1 MAQALHMMA
10 EPSNTLSW
18 SAQEERRRTLWSIY
32 LLDKMATCGRRRPS
46 LFLDQTC
53 QLQLPCSEHSFLTS
67 TPEKVITLEEFKN
80 LDDYH
85 IVDVDS
91 FALTIAVAST
101 LSQVA
106 AYAFQQN
113 GVTGQ
118 RPPWDPTS
126 EYVMICSHLTRF
138 ETLFEKFQPIQ
149 EHIYTGF
156 LPHHDGSTQLTE
168 SFIFSYVLYHLCYC
182 LLQHPFMLRRQ
193 LESCGTRMPSRFF
206 ARAIESCWNH
216 AQELNQTLAN
226 AKQAGY
232 KVAATMFSY
241 SLHVTG
247 TIHSLFQHSVD
258 DSIRTKSVH
267 ALQFSLLYLK
277 EKSEYWKNSGCMVS
291 VLRLKPGL
299 TWQ

>member
-53 QLQLPCSEHSFLTS
+53 QLQLPCSENSFRTS
-67 TPEKVITLEEFKN
+67 TPEKVITLEEFKK

-85 IVDVDS
+85 IIDMDS
-91 FALTIAVAST
+91 FARTIAVAST

-113 GVTGQ
+113 AVTGQ

-138 ETLFEKFQPIQ
+138 ETL
-149 EHIYTGF
+149 
-156 LPHHDGSTQLTE
+156 ST
-168 SFIFSYVLYHLCYC
+168 SFSRSRSASTRVSC
-182 LLQHPFMLRRQ
+182 LITTALRSLQNR
-193 LESCGTRMPSRFF
+193 
-206 ARAIESCWNH
+206 
-216 AQELNQTLAN
+216 
-226 AKQAGY
+226 
-232 KVAATMFSY
+232 SY
-241 SLHVTG
+241 SPTFCIIFAIAYCNILSCCG
-247 TIHSLFQHSVD
+247 ASLSHAVLECLPAFSLVLSKAAGIMHKNLIKPWQTQSKQD
-258 DSIRTKSVH
+258 TKS
-267 ALQFSLLYLK
+267 LQPCLATVCL
-277 EKSEYWKNSGCMVS
+277 
-291 VLRLKPGL
+291 
-299 TWQ
+299 